1 MVQPTQLCITGLL
14 AEWRLLKADN
24 EQITT
29 SRHSGAGRT
38 KARSALN
45 AHRAA
50 RRVSEANNPGNE
62 ATVGAA
68 GSRPAPG

>member
-1 MVQPTQLCITGLL
+1 MIEIRICT
-14 AEWRLLKADN
+14 EWHLLKVDN
-24 EQITT
+24 EQITP

-62 ATVGAA
+62 ATDGAA